1 MSGDICPMTS
11 PALANKSILITGAG
25 SGIGAAAA
33 HLFAA
38 NGANLILADQ
48 DPVSGEA
55 VADAVRATGARA
67 NFIKTDVTHNDE
79 VMAAVA
85 AAVVAYGRLD
95 GAFNNAGVSRY
106 GAPLALGEEAEFDRV
121 MAINVKGV
129 WLCLKHEITQM
140 LAQSP
145 AGGAIVNT
153 ASVAGL
159 GAAPRME
166 AYAAS
171 KHAVIGLTKTAA
183 VEYAR
188 KNIRVNS
195 VCPGVI
201 RTPMMDQATGGDA
214 ERAEAIANAHPMG
227 RVGEA
232 EEIAAAAMWLLS
244 DASGFVTGHQLV
256 ADGGMTAV

>member
-1 MSGDICPMTS
+1 M
-11 PALANKSILITGAG
+11 
-25 SGIGAAAA
+25 
-33 HLFAA
+33 
-38 NGANLILADQ
+38 
-48 DPVSGEA
+48 
-55 VADAVRATGARA
+55 
-67 NFIKTDVTHNDE
+67 
-79 VMAAVA
+79 
-85 AAVVAYGRLD
+85 AYGHLD

-129 WLCLKHEITQM
+129 WLCLKHEIAQM
-140 LAQSP
+140 LAQTP

-159 GAAPRME
+159 YGAPRME

-183 VEYAR
+183 LEYAR
-188 KNIRVNS
+188 KGIRVNS

-201 RTPMMDQATGGDA
+201 RTAMMDQATGGDA
-214 ERAEAIANAHPMG
+214 EREANIASAHPIG

-232 EEIAAAAMWLLS
+232 SEIAAAALWLLS
-244 DASGFVTGHQLV
+244 DASSFVTGHQLV
-256 ADGGMTAV
+256 ADGGMTAI

>member
-1 MSGDICPMTS
+1 MSD
-11 PALANKSILITGAG
+11 ALAGKSILITGAA
-25 SGIGAAAA
+25 SGIGKAAAE
-33 HLFAA
+33 LFAA
-38 NGANLILADQ
+38 NGARLLLADM
-48 DPVSGEA
+48 DRDGGEA
-55 VADAVRATGARA
+55 VARAVGARFLQTDVTSSDAVR
-67 NFIKTDVTHNDE
+67 
-79 VMAAVA
+79 AAVA
-85 AAVVAYGRLD
+85 AAVDAYGRLD

-129 WLCLKHEITQM
+129 WLCLKHEIAQM
-140 LAQSP
+140 LGQSP

-159 GAAPRME
+159 YGAPMME

-171 KHAVIGLTKTAA
+171 KHAVVGLTKTAA
-183 VEYAR
+183 LEYA
-188 KNIRVNS
+188 KLGIRVNS

-214 ERAEAIANAHPMG
+214 DAEKRIAKAHPIG

-244 DASGFVTGHQLV
+244 DAASFVTGHQLV
-256 ADGGMTAV
+256 ADGGMTAI